1 MRKAR
6 LFLDQDA
13 LTTAGDAAQG
23 QLETGAAPGNE
34 HLASV
39 HGQAAHLGASAEHV
53 ELDRQGGTFGPEQ
66 RGYRRQLVAQFSRSR
81 AGHEQTEL
89 VAERQRLERRRA
101 PGRLQQAGEGDLSVF
116 ATGLTTIQLGVE
128 HVAPI
133 FVTRLGGAKFWWD
146 ACRRLLMLQ
155 PRLDM
160 PDSLRPLL
168 EGKQIVVCV
177 GAGGVG
183 KTTIAATIAL
193 GFAKQGERV
202 LCITIDPAKRLADS
216 LGIGAMSAEEQLV
229 SPELFTNAGLEIPG
243 QLTVLMLDTKRTFD
257 DLVRRHAS
265 SPAVRE
271 RILQNRIYSY
281 VSTSLAGTQ
290 SYMAMEKVLLVRQ
303 DPRFDRIVLDTPP
316 TSNALDFLDA
326 PERLIEAIDSAAMRW
341 LVQTFEKSGRFS
353 LNFVARGVA
362 LVLRGIGRLTGK
374 GFLEHLAEFVV
385 ELNELFGGFRE
396 RAAAVAK
403 AFRAPDLA
411 YVLVTSAAPAAI
423 DEVSYFAARLRGQGM
438 RPDAVVVNRLQP
450 NPPPAPLSE
459 VIGAAREL
467 GLELS
472 EQALA
477 GVQQAA
483 EDDRARA
490 RFEAEQLQLLD
501 SLLGAQPPAILHVP
515 VLSADVHDVRSL
527 SLVSARLFP

>member
-1 MRKAR
+1 MA
-6 LFLDQDA
+6 
-13 LTTAGDAAQG
+13 
-23 QLETGAAPGNE
+23 
-34 HLASV
+34 
-39 HGQAAHLGASAEHV
+39 
-53 ELDRQGGTFGPEQ
+53 
-66 RGYRRQLVAQFSRSR
+66 
-81 AGHEQTEL
+81 
-89 VAERQRLERRRA
+89 
-101 PGRLQQAGEGDLSVF
+101 
-116 ATGLTTIQLGVE
+116 
-128 HVAPI
+128 
-133 FVTRLGGAKFWWD
+133 
-146 ACRRLLMLQ
+146 
-155 PRLDM
+155 
-160 PDSLRPLL
+160 DSLRPLL
-168 EGKQIVVCV
+168 EGKQIVVCA

-183 KTTIAATIAL
+183 KTTVAAAIAL
-193 GFAKQGERV
+193 GFAQQGQRV

-216 LGIGAMSAEEQLV
+216 LGLGAMSAEEQRV
-229 SPELFTNAGLEIPG
+229 SPELFAGAGLQISG

-265 SPAVRE
+265 SPEVRD

-385 ELNELFGGFRE
+385 ELNELFGGFRD
-396 RAAAVAK
+396 RAAVVAK
-403 AFRAPDLA
+403 AFRSPDLA
-411 YVLVTSAAPAAI
+411 YVLVTSPAPAAI

-438 RPDAVVVNRLQP
+438 NPDAVVVNRLQP
-450 NPPPAPLSE
+450 NPALADSAE
-459 VIGAAREL
+459 IASAAREL

-472 EQALA
+472 TEAIA
-477 GVQQAA
+477 GVERAA
-483 EDDRARA
+483 QDDRTRA
-490 RFEAEQLQLLD
+490 AFEAEQLLVLER
-501 SLLGAQPPAILHVP
+501 SLGAEPPKTLRVP
-515 VLSADVHDVRSL
+515 VMAADVHDVRSL
-527 SLVSARLFP
+527 ARVAALLFP

>member
-1 MRKAR
+1 
-6 LFLDQDA
+6 
-13 LTTAGDAAQG
+13 
-23 QLETGAAPGNE
+23 
-34 HLASV
+34 
-39 HGQAAHLGASAEHV
+39 
-53 ELDRQGGTFGPEQ
+53 
-66 RGYRRQLVAQFSRSR
+66 
-81 AGHEQTEL
+81 
-89 VAERQRLERRRA
+89 
-101 PGRLQQAGEGDLSVF
+101 
-116 ATGLTTIQLGVE
+116 
-128 HVAPI
+128 
-133 FVTRLGGAKFWWD
+133 
-146 ACRRLLMLQ
+146 MLHA
-155 PRLDM
+155 RLDM

-168 EGKQIVVCV
+168 ESKRIVVCV

-183 KTTIAATIAL
+183 KTTVAATIAL
-193 GFAKQGERV
+193 GFAQRGERV

-216 LGIGAMSAEEQLV
+216 LGLGAMSAEEQRV
-229 SPELFTNAGLEIPG
+229 SPELFERAGLVVAGE
-243 QLTVLMLDTKRTFD
+243 LTVLMLDTKRTFD

-265 SPAVRE
+265 SPEVRD

-341 LVQTFEKSGRFS
+341 LVQTVEKSGRFS
-353 LNFVARGVA
+353 LNFLARGVA

-411 YVLVTSAAPAAI
+411 YVLVTSPAPAAI
-423 DEVSYFAARLRGQGM
+423 DEVSYFAARLRQQGM
-438 RPDAVVVNRLQP
+438 HPDAVVVNRLQP
-450 NPPPAPLSE
+450 SPAFADAAEIAAL
-459 VIGAAREL
+459 AREL

-472 EQALA
+472 TQAIEN
-477 GVQQAA
+477 VQRAA
-483 EDDRARA
+483 QDERSRAA
-490 RFEAEQLQLLD
+490 FEAEQLRLLD
-501 SLLGAQPPAILHVP
+501 RSLGGEPPPILRVP
-515 VLSADVHDVRSL
+515 VQVADVHDVRTL
-527 SLVSARLFP
+527 SHVAALLFPGT